1 MKEPQEEKAAINA
14 KFDSYKLENNQDIL
28 MEQKAEIEEG
38 LRKIEEYQRNYER
51 VVLELKEERRL
62 LERSEEQADERYQ
75 QLEDEWLNRL
85 HKLEQIKD

>member
-1 MKEPQEEKAAINA
+1 MKEAQEEKAAINA

-51 VVLELKEERRL
+51 VVLEL
-62 LERSEEQADERYQ
+62 
-75 QLEDEWLNRL
+75 
-85 HKLEQIKD
+85 

>member
-1 MKEPQEEKAAINA
+1 MQ
-14 KFDSYKLENNQDIL
+14 
-28 MEQKAEIEEG
+28 QKAEIEEG

-51 VVLELKEERRL
+51 VVLELEEERRL

-75 QLEDEWLNRL
+75 QLEAEWLDRL